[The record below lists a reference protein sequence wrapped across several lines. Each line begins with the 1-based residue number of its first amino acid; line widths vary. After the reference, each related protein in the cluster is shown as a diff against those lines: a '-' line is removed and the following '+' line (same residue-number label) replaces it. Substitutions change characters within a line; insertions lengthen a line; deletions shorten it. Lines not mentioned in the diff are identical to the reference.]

1 MSRQSRSKVSTPAF
15 LTGEQRINKLLAA
28 AGLGSRRQVDELIK
42 EGRVEIDGEVISQV
56 GIKVN
61 ADTAKIQVDGEPLK
75 RHRPVYYAVH
85 KPAGVLCTNRD
96 PEGRP
101 RVIDLVPAQARLF
114 PVGRLDASSTGLILL
129 TNDGELAQLLAH
141 PKHGVPKSYFVVVAG
156 QVDRDAMRRLQRG
169 IYLAEGIARVDGA
182 SIRRVRKGCTE
193 IDITLSE
200 GKNREIR
207 RVLARLG
214 HKVVVLRRVAIGTL
228 RLADMPEGSYR
239 PLQEKEVVAL
249 YQAVE
254 DLKKAR
260 NQERKERRK
269 RSLESKAPN
278 GTKVGPK
285 VARQVFDEENED
297 WDSGDSVQASEMLES
312 LPPIHLNPFKTEEDD
327 DDDSTFNDA
336 ILIDESSTGSYST
349 KQGSVLGF
357 EEEPSSPSKAAQRR
371 NRSSQGSRHTPRQS
385 TGQRSNG
392 NHQSRRRGSP
402 NPRTSAPAEQEEQNS
417 LNSRRPKRGFGRK
430 FRPGTRS
437 RLESSSEST
446 TANSR
451 SSPRAKSSNLQKTDS
466 LRKRSPSTKG
476 VRSSDGSG
484 WKGKSMDR
492 RDSKPSSGTRT
503 NRNTKGFRKS
513 SDRGSSRSR

>member
-1 MSRQSRSKVSTPAF
+1 M
-15 LTGEQRINKLLAA
+15 
-28 AGLGSRRQVDELIK
+28 
-42 EGRVEIDGEVISQV
+42 
-56 GIKVN
+56 
-61 ADTAKIQVDGEPLK
+61 
-75 RHRPVYYAVH
+75 
-85 KPAGVLCTNRD
+85 
-96 PEGRP
+96 
-101 RVIDLVPAQARLF
+101 
-114 PVGRLDASSTGLILL
+114 
-129 TNDGELAQLLAH
+129 
-141 PKHGVPKSYFVVVAG
+141 
-156 QVDRDAMRRLQRG
+156 
-169 IYLAEGIARVDGA
+169 
-182 SIRRVRKGCTE
+182 
-193 IDITLSE
+193 
-200 GKNREIR
+200 
-207 RVLARLG
+207 
-214 HKVVVLRRVAIGTL
+214 
-228 RLADMPEGSYR
+228 
-239 PLQEKEVVAL
+239 
-249 YQAVE
+249 
-254 DLKKAR
+254 
-260 NQERKERRK
+260 
-269 RSLESKAPN
+269 
-278 GTKVGPK
+278 
-285 VARQVFDEENED
+285 
-297 WDSGDSVQASEMLES
+297 QASEMLES